1 MDSNCAVDNT
11 HSLTDVMFPVISS
24 ADYETDA
31 EFSGMFLY
39 LHDGTLSGN
48 VKKDKPILIMEDKLV
63 YYQ

>member
-1 MDSNCAVDNT
+1 
-11 HSLTDVMFPVISS
+11 MFPVISS